1 MTHQLVTSNSLNV
14 QQIGRGAAWAASFAR
29 PEPLDLPR
37 LPRVGVIS
45 NLRSHRNR
53 AERRRMLDLP
63 EAFVIRQAPDSRP
76 ALDHAMRDFAQQDI
90 ELIVIDGGD
99 GTVREVVSSAH
110 AAFGARMPRF
120 AILRAGK
127 TNALAMD
134 LGVPKDWTLEE
145 VIAAHLD
152 DRVVQRGPIRISWA
166 HGKRPDLFGFIFGFG
181 AYSRATMLA
190 QKVHRRGWFNS
201 LAVFITLS
209 WALLRTMLGGAHT
222 PWTRGDAVRISR
234 DDHDIVRERLYLL
247 LGSTLHDLPVGLRPF
262 GRPREGLKFLAIKA
276 PPRRLWHFLPS
287 ILSGRRSD
295 WLEAHGIFR
304 RDADYLTVSVRKSFI
319 LDGERYPGGNLTIS
333 QAAPIAFVV
342 P

>member
-1 MTHQLVTSNSLNV
+1 MNV
-14 QQIGRGAAWAASFAR
+14 PQFGRSAAWAASFAR

-45 NLRSHRNR
+45 NFRSHRNR
-53 AERRRMLDLP
+53 TERGRRLDLP
-63 EAFVIRQAPDSRP
+63 EAFVIRQAPDGRP
-76 ALDHAMRDFAQQDI
+76 ALDHAMRQFAQQDI

-99 GTVREVVSSAH
+99 GTVREVVSSAR
-110 AAFGARMPRF
+110 AVFGTHMPRF

-134 LGVPKDWTLEE
+134 LGIPKDWTLEE

-152 DRVVQRGPIRISWA
+152 DRVVERAPIHIRWA
-166 HGKRPDLFGFIFGFG
+166 QGKHPELFGFIFGLG

-209 WALLRTMLGGAHT
+209 WALLQTMLGGART

-247 LGSTLHDLPVGLRPF
+247 FGSTLRDLPVAVRPF
-262 GRPREGLKFLAIKA
+262 GAPRQGLKFLAVKA
-276 PPRRLWHFLPS
+276 PPRNLWRFLPS
-287 ILSGRRSD
+287 ILTGRRSE
-295 WLEAHGIFR
+295 WLEENGIFR
-304 RDADYLTVSVRKSFI
+304 RDVEHLTVAVRKSFI

-333 QAAPIAFVV
+333 RAAPIEFVV